1 MRCAVRACTAHTLA
15 AILRYVAIGCT
26 GPCFVDV
33 HVMGPK
39 EAAIQVS
46 GPWARLPWQTGGA
59 RVTEGGL
66 ELGAALS
73 WAA

>member
-15 AILRYVAIGCT
+15 AILRYVAIGYT

-39 EAAIQVS
+39 ETVISV
-46 GPWARLPWQTGGA
+46 
-59 RVTEGGL
+59 
-66 ELGAALS
+66 LGHVYHGKQAEPG
-73 WAA
+73 